1 MQIDFLQEP
10 ELEFGVDK
18 HIDIRFGIMNYG
30 TVDYSSPL
38 APKEIR
44 LGIVGTN
51 ETVEGVSN
59 WLEKCRNE
67 IPAKESRQPNLFPK
81 FPGFRLD
88 VAFQSSITLSDRLQ
102 RTVKSQVFIDL
113 SKEKDKNRAIS
124 TAADLFLE
132 ELEYLASNTKV
143 DVLICAVPPTLLDLT
158 EATGEQGEQSDE
170 FSLSDRKINFHHLLK
185 AKAMRLNIPIQLII
199 PSTYDEAK
207 RRRQKRKSNL
217 VRKPQDEATR
227 AWNLHTALYYKAKGV
242 PWRLVRTFSEY
253 ATCYIGIS
261 FYKTLDGSALLTS
274 VAQVFNE
281 RGEGVIVRG
290 GQAQIS
296 KEDRQVHL
304 DFDNAY
310 TLLTQAL
317 NVYKAEHKNLPA
329 RVVIHKSS
337 SYAKE
342 EKEAFLQ
349 ASKSFQVDMVD
360 FLSLDQSFTRLF
372 RTGSYPPLR
381 GSFLNLDEK
390 NHILYTRGSID
401 FFQTYPG
408 MYIPRPMIFKCEQ
421 TEQTPKFLA
430 QELLALT
437 KTNWNQT
444 QFDGGDPITIRAARQ
459 VSGILKYIPSDE
471 NAKLAPAYRFYM

>member
-10 ELEFGVDK
+10 ELEFGIDK

-51 ETVEGVSN
+51 QTIEGVSS

-67 IPAKESRQPNLFPK
+67 IPAKESRQPYLFPK

-88 VAFQSSITLSDRLQ
+88 SAFQSSIILSDRLQ
-102 RTVKSQVFIDL
+102 RTIKAQTFNDLAKKKDKSQ
-113 SKEKDKNRAIS
+113 AIS
-124 TAADLFLE
+124 LAVDLFLE
-132 ELEYLASNTKV
+132 ELEYLTSTTKV
-143 DVLICAVPPTLLDLT
+143 DVLICAVPQELLDLAET
-158 EATGEQGEQSDE
+158 TAEQNEQSDDFATSE
-170 FSLSDRKINFHHLLK
+170 NKINFHHLLK
-185 AKAMRLNIPIQLII
+185 AKAMKLNTPIQLII

-207 RRRQKRKSNL
+207 RRRQKRKAHL
-217 VRKPQDEATR
+217 IRKPQDEATR
-227 AWNLHTALYYKAKGV
+227 AWNLHTAIYYKAKGI
-242 PWRLVRTFSEY
+242 PWRLVRNFSEF

-304 DFDNAY
+304 DYDNAY
-310 TLLTQAL
+310 SLLIHAL

-329 RVVIHKSS
+329 RVVIHKTSS
-337 SYAKE
+337 FTSE
-342 EKEAFLQ
+342 ENEAFLQ

-360 FLSLDQSFTRLF
+360 LLSIDKSFTRLF
-372 RTGSYPPLR
+372 RTGTYPPLR
-381 GSFLNLDEK
+381 GTFLSLDER
-390 NHILYTRGSID
+390 NNILYTRGSVD

-408 MYIPRPMIFKCEQ
+408 MYIPRPLSFKCEQ

-430 QELLALT
+430 QEILALT
-437 KTNWNQT
+437 KMNWNQT
-444 QFDGGDPITIRAARQ
+444 QFDGGEPITLRAARQ
-459 VSGILKYIPSDE
+459 VSGILKYVPTDE
-471 NAKLAPAYRFYM
+471 SAKFAPAYRFYM

>member
-51 ETVEGVSN
+51 ETIEGVSR
-59 WLEKCRNE
+59 WFEKCRNE
-67 IPAKESRQPNLFPK
+67 IPAKVSKQPNLFPK
-81 FPGFRLD
+81 FPGFSLD
-88 VAFQSSITLSDRLQ
+88 VAFQSSITLSNRLQ
-102 RTVKSQVFIDL
+102 RTIKSQVFNDL
-113 SKEKDKNRAIS
+113 SIDKNKNRAIS
-124 TAADLFLE
+124 TAVDLFLE
-132 ELEYLASNTKV
+132 ELDYLASNTKV
-143 DVLICAVPPTLLDLT
+143 DVLICAVPPALLDLT
-158 EATGEQGEQSDE
+158 EAPSDQTDQSDE
-170 FSLSDRKINFHHLLK
+170 FSISDSKINFHHLLK
-185 AKAMRLNIPIQLII
+185 AKAMRLNIPVQLII
-199 PSTYDEAK
+199 PSTYDETK
-207 RRRQKRKSNL
+207 RRRQKRKTNL
-217 VRKPQDEATR
+217 IRKPQDEATR
-227 AWNLHTALYYKAKGV
+227 AWNLHTALYYKAKGI

-261 FYKTLDGSALLTS
+261 FYKTLDGSVLLTS

-304 DFDNAY
+304 DYDNAY
-310 TLLTQAL
+310 TLLVHAL

-329 RVVIHKSS
+329 RVVVHKSS
-337 SYAKE
+337 TYTKE
-342 EKEAFLQ
+342 EKDAFLQ
-349 ASKSFQVDMVD
+349 ASKTFQVDMVD
-360 FLSLDQSFTRLF
+360 LISLDQSFTRLF

-381 GSFLNLDEK
+381 GSYLSLDEK
-390 NHILYTRGSID
+390 NHILYTRGSVD

-408 MYIPRPMIFKCEQ
+408 MYIPRSLIFKCEQ

-430 QELLALT
+430 QEILALT
-437 KTNWNQT
+437 KMNWNQT

-459 VSGILKYIPSDE
+459 VSGILKYVPSDE

>member
-1 MQIDFLQEP
+1 
-10 ELEFGVDK
+10 
-18 HIDIRFGIMNYG
+18 MNYG

-51 ETVEGVSN
+51 ETVEGASS
-59 WLEKCRNE
+59 WFEKCRNE
-67 IPAKESRQPNLFPK
+67 ISAKVSRQPNLFPR
-81 FPGFRLD
+81 FPGFRSD
-88 VAFQSSITLSDRLQ
+88 TAFQSSVVLSYRLQ
-102 RTVKSQVFIDL
+102 RTIKAQTFDDLVKG
-113 SKEKDKNRAIS
+113 KDANRAIS
-124 TAADLFLE
+124 TAVDLFLE
-132 ELEYLASNTKV
+132 ELDYLASNIKV
-143 DVLICAVPPTLLDLT
+143 DVLICAVPPALLDLT
-158 EATGEQGEQSDE
+158 EAVGEQNDQSDE
-170 FSLSDRKINFHHLLK
+170 LPAIDSKINFHHFLK
-185 AKAMRLNIPIQLII
+185 AKAMRLNIPVQLII
-199 PSTYDEAK
+199 PSTYDETK

-217 VRKPQDEATR
+217 MQKPQQDEATR
-227 AWNLHTALYYKAKGV
+227 AWNLHTALYYKAKGI

-304 DFDNAY
+304 DYDNAY
-310 TLLTQAL
+310 TLLTHAL

-329 RVVIHKSS
+329 RVVVHKSS

-342 EKEAFLQ
+342 EKDAFLQ

-360 FLSLDQSFTRLF
+360 LLNIDQSFTRLF

-381 GSFLNLDEK
+381 GSFLSLDDK
-390 NHILYTRGSID
+390 NHILYTRGSVD

-408 MYIPRPMIFKCEQ
+408 MYIPRPLIFKCEQ

-430 QELLALT
+430 QEILALT
-437 KTNWNQT
+437 KMNWNQT